1 MSRNSAS
8 VTPHSAGPR
17 IGRSSSRFFSMRPS
31 HLVIEGGQPPLLKI
45 TVWLGN
51 KAADKYRLAPLFGR
65 ADVGKIPHGHRWDLP
80 RSEFAPDSPLEEAVL
95 SELVSEPKFPASW
108 EYTRNFVRG
117 SPPRPA
123 SGLNSGNNINALE
136 GNSLRIRTGNLIRS
150 NRELNRPIRE
160 IFTLIKESRAG
171 PAISLRCN
179 HFHNK
184 RGYRKVQSS
193 VTCPEGIC
201 SLADHDTRLLKVLS
215 TALAIAAIMPPSR
228 RS

>member
-80 RSEFAPDSPLEEAVL
+80 RSEFAPDSPLERSGFELLVPVRGERPAHSTAPVSIWAFLFSSCSASHSTEPRAYMVLGGSGLTVGFAQGAVL
-95 SELVSEPKFPASW
+95 MHTVECHAP
-108 EYTRNFVRG
+108 
-117 SPPRPA
+117 
-123 SGLNSGNNINALE
+123 
-136 GNSLRIRTGNLIRS
+136 
-150 NRELNRPIRE
+150 
-160 IFTLIKESRAG
+160 
-171 PAISLRCN
+171 
-179 HFHNK
+179 
-184 RGYRKVQSS
+184 
-193 VTCPEGIC
+193 
-201 SLADHDTRLLKVLS
+201 
-215 TALAIAAIMPPSR
+215 
-228 RS
+228 

>member
-80 RSEFAPDSPLEEAVL
+80 SPPSAATPLSDRESPLQASFPRNLGLCFAPKASTPSRKSSELPRKVTGSSQRSPLHAAGTRRCL
-95 SELVSEPKFPASW
+95 HFGKCACKQAATCFP
-108 EYTRNFVRG
+108 
-117 SPPRPA
+117 
-123 SGLNSGNNINALE
+123 
-136 GNSLRIRTGNLIRS
+136 
-150 NRELNRPIRE
+150 PIRRE
-160 IFTLIKESRAG
+160 ASPTSR
-171 PAISLRCN
+171 P
-179 HFHNK
+179 
-184 RGYRKVQSS
+184 
-193 VTCPEGIC
+193 
-201 SLADHDTRLLKVLS
+201 
-215 TALAIAAIMPPSR
+215 
-228 RS
+228 